1 MAQVPSSTGTRDGDT
16 RSAPLKALSALGRTL
31 GGVDTAERVVER
43 TARTLEQ
50 LLRPD
55 RLLIA
60 VIDPESGVTT
70 VAYASG
76 ESQTDPAHPLLQL
89 ARETGPR
96 VITRDVPTTLAAR
109 GVTLDD
115 PPGSWLGAPLVA
127 GQLLGVVSLGSA
139 TPGRFVPA
147 DLEILTAVA
156 GHAAIALENV
166 RLISLLSSGKH
177 EWEQTVDAIGQAF
190 CVVDPTGAVR
200 RANRAFSE
208 LADVPVTDIP
218 GRPCMALVPPTWAES
233 VGRVL
238 ADPAAAGTFE
248 LRARERIFTVSGL
261 AVTGVA
267 PGTVVL
273 VFEDQTDKRRL
284 QQQLIQSEKMSA
296 IGQLI
301 AGIAHDLNN
310 PLASVIG
317 FADYLV
323 ESADAAPPHLLE
335 PLRAIRQEAE
345 RAAGIVKNLLT
356 FARKQEGQRRP
367 LAVATLLD
375 TTYQLFKNQFM
386 ASKIDGEMDIV
397 RDLPEVEG
405 DPILL
410 QQVLVNLVS
419 NAIQAITVSQTGGRV
434 VMRARHWLDGVAI
447 EVEDDGPGVPTH
459 LRERVF
465 EPFFTTKPEG
475 EGTGLGLSISQGIM
489 KEHGGRLTYTA
500 RPTSGSIFR
509 LELPA
514 GTATAAPEAAPPSPL
529 GQLRVLVIDDEP
541 HIQHYMRAT
550 LEAWGHVVVLAE
562 HGAAALDAIAADPP
576 YDLIITD
583 LRMPELGGR
592 EMFERLKRER
602 PEAAER
608 VVFSTGDTVRGD
620 TLEFLESVGR
630 PYLRKPFTLNELRA
644 VMAAAAA
651 R

>member
-1 MAQVPSSTGTRDGDT
+1 M
-16 RSAPLKALSALGRTL
+16 
-31 GGVDTAERVVER
+31 DTADRVVER
-43 TARTLEQ
+43 TARTLEH
-50 LLRPD
+50 LLHPD

-60 VIDPESGVTT
+60 VIDPDSGATA

-76 ESQTDPAHPLLQL
+76 EPRTDPAHPLLQL

-96 VITRDVPTTLAAR
+96 VISRDVAAILAAR
-109 GVTLDD
+109 GATLDD
-115 PPGSWLGAPLVA
+115 PPASWLGAPLIA
-127 GQLLGVVSLGSA
+127 GQLLGAVSLGSA
-139 TPGRFVPA
+139 APGRFVSA
-147 DLEILTAVA
+147 DLEVLTAVV

-166 RLISLLSSGKH
+166 RLIALLSSGKH
-177 EWEQTVDAIGQAF
+177 EWEQTVDAISQAF

-218 GRPCMALVPPTWAES
+218 GHPCLALVPPTWADA

-238 ADPAAAGTFE
+238 ADPAGAGTFE
-248 LRARERIFTVSGL
+248 LRARQRIFTVSGL

-284 QQQLIQSEKMSA
+284 QHQLIQSEKMSA
-296 IGQLI
+296 MGQLI
-301 AGIAHDLNN
+301 AGVAHDLNN

-323 ESADAAPPHLLE
+323 ESADAAPPHLRE

-367 LAVATLLD
+367 LAIATLLD
-375 TTYQLFKNQFM
+375 ATYQLFKNQFM
-386 ASKIDGEMDIV
+386 ASKIEGELDITPG
-397 RDLPEVEG
+397 LPDVEG
-405 DPILL
+405 DLILL
-410 QQVLVNLVS
+410 QQVLVNLVG
-419 NAIQAITVSQTGGRV
+419 NAVQAIDVSHTGSRV
-434 VMRARHWLDGVAI
+434 VMRARRWLDGVAI
-447 EVEDDGPGVPTH
+447 EVEDDGPGVPPD
-459 LRERVF
+459 LRERIF
-465 EPFFTTKPEG
+465 EPFFTTKAEG
-475 EGTGLGLSISQGIM
+475 EGTGLGLSISQGIV

-500 RPTSGSIFR
+500 RPKTGSIFR

-514 GTATAAPEAAPPSPL
+514 GTATPVPEAVPPPAL
-529 GQLRVLVIDDEP
+529 GRLRVLVIDDEP

-550 LEAWGHVVVLAE
+550 LEAWGHTVVLAE
-562 HGAAALDAIAADPP
+562 HGAAALDAIAADPA
-576 YDLIITD
+576 YDLVVTD

-602 PEAAER
+602 PDVADR

-651 R
+651 RSSPPSGAHQADRRR